1 VRSIIINSKR
11 LYKHRRAET
20 VRINLDGK
28 WKFREVGQN
37 EYYEA
42 SVPGCVQ
49 LDLINL
55 GKLPDP
61 FYATNEVLFYQL
73 EEKDFEY
80 VKEFVVDNID
90 FQVKKLV
97 FEGID
102 TVADVYLNDFYLGRT
117 DNMFL
122 KYEFDVSTTL
132 REGKNILK
140 VILYSPIKEAERLKK
155 IYQSKYEYPHRSW
168 IRKAQYSYG
177 WDWGP
182 RILQIGIWKS
192 VYLELHNGL
201 EIQDEFVKVE
211 SISDEVAIVR
221 VFAKINCFEKPSEVE
236 IEVFDGSFS
245 MKVFPKVYKS
255 KDGYFID
262 EKIEIEN
269 PKLWWPNGYGEP
281 SLYEFKITAKS
292 SNEAQEKKVT
302 TGLRTVRVIKEK
314 DEYGESFIFEI
325 NGKKVFAKGANWI
338 PADSILPR
346 LKEEDYKELIKMAK
360 DANMNM
366 LRVWGG
372 GIYEYDWFYSECDKN
387 GIMVWQDFMFAC
399 AIYPDEFDFFVENFK
414 KEAEYQIKRLRN
426 HPCIVL
432 WCGNNENN
440 WGFVDWWHIGDPE
453 FLGNRI
459 YKKVLPEILA
469 KLDPT
474 RPYHISSPY
483 GGEHPNSSTAGDKHT
498 WDVWSG
504 WKDYIYYKHDNARFV
519 SEFGFQAAAHLDT
532 MKRYIP
538 LKDQTIFSKTLRMH
552 EKQEEG
558 LERLIRYMAGSVG
571 LPKDFDSFVYLSQ
584 FVQKEAIKLAVEHY
598 RKNKFKTAGALYWQ
612 LNDCWPVISWSSIDY
627 LKRRKALYYES
638 KRIFAKFLPVVE
650 YENGK
655 LQVYVVSDEL
665 VPKQGQ
671 LNIAIWN
678 FDGQKLYEK
687 NLAIEIPENGVV
699 EAFSEE
705 VENLNILKGRFTYIP
720 KQFEATV
727 VGKKVDESLLESIV
741 FVSLFVDG
749 VEYENYFVF
758 EKPVN
763 LELKPC
769 QFEYEIKDDY
779 IIIKPKTPTICL
791 IVEADKDIEENFI
804 FARPDKEYKIRL
816 NGAQVGRVYDLIE
829 MVIR

>member
-1 VRSIIINSKR
+1 M
-11 LYKHRRAET
+11 
-20 VRINLDGK
+20 RISLDGK
-28 WKFREVGQN
+28 WKFREMSSL
-37 EYYEA
+37 EYLDGT
-42 SVPGCVQ
+42 VPGCVQ

-61 FYATNEVLFYQL
+61 FYGVNEVLFYSL

-80 VKEFVVDNID
+80 VKEFYVENLDY
-90 FQVKKLV
+90 QVKRLV

-102 TVADVYLNDFYLGRT
+102 TIADIYLNDFYLGRT
-117 DNMFL
+117 ENMFL
-122 KYEFDVSTTL
+122 RYEFDVSTIL
-132 REGKNILK
+132 QEGKNTLK

-155 IYQSKYEYPHRSW
+155 IYQSKYEYPQRSW
-168 IRKAQYSYG
+168 IRKSQYSYG

-192 VYLELHNGL
+192 VYLDLNNGL
-201 EIQDEFVKVE
+201 EITDEFVKTEHLSEDLAV
-211 SISDEVAIVR
+211 VK
-221 VFAKINCFEKPSEVE
+221 VFAKINSFEKPTVVE
-236 IEVFDGSFS
+236 IEISDGEYVK
-245 MKVFPKVYKS
+245 KVIPDVYKS
-255 KDGYFID
+255 KEGYFI
-262 EKIEIEN
+262 EERIEIEN
-269 PKLWWPNGYGEP
+269 PKLWFPNGYGDP
-281 SLYEFKITAKS
+281 NLYTFKILAKT
-292 SNEAQEKKVT
+292 SNEEVEKVVT
-302 TGLRTVRVIKEK
+302 TGLRTVRIIKEK
-314 DEYGESFIFEI
+314 DRYGESFIFEI
-325 NGKKVFAKGANWI
+325 NSIKVFAKGANWI

-346 LKEEDYKELIKMAK
+346 LKEDDYKALIKMAK

-372 GIYEYDWFYSECDKN
+372 GIYEYDWFYNECDKN

-399 AIYPDEFDFFVENFK
+399 SIYPDEFDFFVENFK

-440 WGFVDWWHIGDPE
+440 WGFRDWWHIGDPE

-459 YKKVLPEILA
+459 YKKVLPQILSE
-469 KLDPT
+469 LDPT

-498 WDVWSG
+498 WDIWAG

-532 MKRYIP
+532 MKKYIP

-571 LPKDFDSFVYLSQ
+571 LPKDFESFVYLSQ

-598 RKNKFKTAGALYWQ
+598 RKNKFRTAGALYWQ

-627 LKRRKALYYES
+627 LKRKKALYYES
-638 KRIFAKFLPVVE
+638 KRIFDKFLPTIE
-650 YENGK
+650 YEDGRLK
-655 LQVYVVSDEL
+655 VKVVSDEL
-665 VPKQGQ
+665 TSKTGD
-671 LNIAIWN
+671 LLLTIWD
-678 FDGQKLYEK
+678 FDGRKHFEK
-687 NLAIEIPENGVV
+687 SMKVEIFGNDVTLVFDEK
-699 EAFSEE
+699 
-705 VENLNILKGRFTYIP
+705 VENLNILKGEYSYIP
-720 KQFEATV
+720 QHIETAV
-727 VGKKVDESLLESIV
+727 IGQKVDKGLLESIV

-749 VEYENYFVF
+749 KEYENYFAF
-758 EKPVN
+758 DKFVN

-769 QFEYEIKDDY
+769 QFEYEIKGDKLL
-779 IIIKPKTPTICL
+779 IKAKTPAICL
-791 IVEADKDIEENFI
+791 IIEADKDVENNFI
-804 FARPDKEYKIRL
+804 FARPEKEYVIAL
-816 NGAQVGRVYDLIE
+816 NGANVTGICDLVECLIK
-829 MVIR
+829 

>member
-1 VRSIIINSKR
+1 M
-11 LYKHRRAET
+11 
-20 VRINLDGK
+20 RISLDGK
-28 WKFREVGQN
+28 WKFREVGST
-37 EYYEA
+37 EFLDGT
-42 SVPGCVQ
+42 VPGCVQ

-61 FYATNEVLFYQL
+61 FYAENEVLFYSL

-80 VKEFVVDNID
+80 IKEFYVENLDSY
-90 FQVKKLV
+90 QVKKLV

-102 TVADVYLNDFYLGRT
+102 TIADVYLNHFYLGRA

-122 KYEFDVSTTL
+122 RYEFDVSTAL
-132 REGKNILK
+132 KEGKNILK

-155 IYQSKYEYPHRSW
+155 IYQSKYDYPLRSF

-201 EIQDEFVKVE
+201 EIMDEFVKTEHLSKDLAV
-211 SISDEVAIVR
+211 VK
-221 VFAKINCFEKPSEVE
+221 VFARINSFEKPRSVE
-236 IEVFDGSFS
+236 IEISDGEYSK
-245 MKVFPKVYKS
+245 KVIPDVYKA
-255 KDGYFID
+255 KEGYFI
-262 EKIEIEN
+262 EERVEIEN
-269 PKLWWPNGYGEP
+269 PKLWFPNGYGEP
-281 SLYEFKITAKS
+281 NLYTFRVFVKT
-292 SNEAQEKKVT
+292 SNEETEKVIK
-302 TGLRTVRVIKEK
+302 TGLRTVRLIKEK
-314 DEYGESFIFEI
+314 DKWGESFIFEI
-325 NGKKVFAKGANWI
+325 NGIKVFAKGANWI

-346 LKEEDYKELIKMAK
+346 LTEDTYKELVKMAK
-360 DANMNM
+360 EANVNM

-372 GIYEYDWFYSECDKN
+372 GIYEYNWFYDECDKN

-440 WGFVDWWHIGDPE
+440 WGFRDWWHFGDPE

-459 YKKVLPEILA
+459 YKKVLPEILE

-483 GGEHPNSSTAGDKHT
+483 GGNHPNSEEAGDKHT
-498 WDVWSG
+498 WDIWSG
-504 WKDYIYYKHDNARFV
+504 WKDYIYYRHDGARFV
-519 SEFGFQAAAHLDT
+519 SEFGFQAAPHIDT
-532 MKRYIP
+532 LKKYIP
-538 LKDQTIFSKTLRMH
+538 LKEQTIFSRTLRLH
-552 EKQEEG
+552 QKQYEG
-558 LERLIRYMAGSVG
+558 MERLIRYMAGSIG

-612 LNDCWPVISWSSIDY
+612 LNDCYPSFSWSSIDC
-627 LKRRKALYYES
+627 LKRRKGLYYES

-650 YENGK
+650 YEDEK
-655 LQVYVVSDEL
+655 LKVYVVSDEL
-665 VPKQGQ
+665 KPKHGK
-671 LNIAIWN
+671 IDIEIWN

-687 NLAIEIPENGVV
+687 NIAVEIPENSVV
-699 EAFSEE
+699 EVFSEK
-705 VENLNILKGRFTYIP
+705 VENLNILKGEFLYVP
-720 KQFEATV
+720 EPFEATII
-727 VGKKVDESLLESIV
+727 GKKIDRGLLSSIV
-741 FVSLFVDG
+741 FVTLFVDDR
-749 VEYENYFVF
+749 EYENYFVF
-758 EKPVN
+758 EKPIN

-769 QFEYEIKDDY
+769 QFEYEIKDDC
-779 IIIKPKTPTICL
+779 IIIKPKTPAICL
-791 IVEADKDIEENFI
+791 IIEADRDIEDNFI
-804 FARPDKEYKIRL
+804 FARPEKEYRINL
-816 NGAQVGRVYDLIE
+816 NGGEVRKVCDLLDLIE
-829 MVIR
+829 R